1 MRFRMRDGS
10 GEIELRHLVEDM
22 DRYGNVRVYYRV
34 QGKPKIRLRAQI
46 GTPAFL
52 AEYRAAAA
60 GKTEPGRP
68 VRTAAPPAPA
78 HSLSWLI
85 QQYYGSAEFKGLDPS
100 TRRVRRLILDHVCE
114 ADGSKPYAL
123 VEPKHLRKRRDAR
136 AEKPEGANGMIKSLR
151 QVFAYAVA
159 NDLMKS
165 NPAAAVPYLKAKGD
179 GHHSWSA
186 EEVERFE
193 AKHPIGSMPRLA
205 LTLLLYTGQRRSDVV
220 TFGPGNIR
228 GGWLRF
234 TQFKNRQR
242 NPVTLDIP
250 MTEELKRVIAATTI
264 GKSTFL
270 VTVYGKPFTSNG
282 FGNWFRRHCDAAG
295 LPHCSAHGLRKAA
308 ASRLAEAGAS
318 EHEIM
323 AITGHR
329 TSKEV
334 MRYTRAARQRVLAE
348 SAMAR
353 HRPPEIRPTVPLSS
367 LGESGGTNTTS
378 NSLKDN
384 DFLRVMVPR
393 DGVEPPTLR
402 FSVACSTS

>member
-10 GEIELRHLVEDM
+10 GEMELRYVVEDM
-22 DRYGNVRVYYRV
+22 DRYGNVRVYYRAP
-34 QGKPKIRLRAQI
+34 GKPKIRLRAQI

-52 AEYRAAAA
+52 AEYRAAAS
-60 GKTEPGRP
+60 GKTKPKRP
-68 VRTAAPPAPA
+68 VRTAAPPAAA

-85 QQYYGSAEFKGLDPS
+85 QQYYGSAEFKRLDAS

-114 ADGSKPYAL
+114 ADGTKPYAM

-136 AEKPEGANGMIKSLR
+136 AEKPESANGVIKSLR
-151 QVFAYAVA
+151 QVFAYAVS
-159 NDLMKS
+159 NDLMPT

-179 GHHSWSA
+179 GYHTWTA

-193 AKHPIGSMPRLA
+193 AKHPIGTMPRLA
-205 LTLLLYTGQRRSDVV
+205 LALLLYTGQRRSDVV

-228 GGWLRF
+228 DGWLRF
-234 TQFKNRQR
+234 TQFKNRDR

-250 MTEELKRVIAATTI
+250 VAPELRDAIAATAV

-270 VTVYGKPFTSNG
+270 VTAYGKSFTSNG
-282 FGNWFRRHCDAAG
+282 FGNWFRQHCDAAG
-295 LPHCSAHGLRKAA
+295 LPQCSAHGLRKAA
-308 ASRLAEAGAS
+308 ATRLAEAGAS

-334 MRYTRAARQRVLAE
+334 SRYTRAARQRILAE

-353 HRPPEIRPTVPLSS
+353 QRPPEIRPSVPLSS
-367 LGESGGTNTTS
+367 LGESGRTNFTS
-378 NSLKDN
+378 NPLKDN
-384 DFLRVMVPR
+384 DFLGVMVPR
-393 DGVEPPTLR
+393 DGIKVIE
-402 FSVACSTS
+402 